1 MLKQVDAEEHLNFFL
16 ENLKLAEPAELS
28 LLTQEDWSAIKSQL
42 KGVQFPKL
50 KKYVVSLYPCHIG
63 HSGLFFLFCFV
74 LISFHFDFTY
84 IIYSM

>member
-50 KKYVVSLYPCHIG
+50 KKYVVSWYPCHIG
-63 HSGLFFLFCFV
+63 HYDLFV
-74 LISFHFDFTY
+74 LF
-84 IIYSM
+84 